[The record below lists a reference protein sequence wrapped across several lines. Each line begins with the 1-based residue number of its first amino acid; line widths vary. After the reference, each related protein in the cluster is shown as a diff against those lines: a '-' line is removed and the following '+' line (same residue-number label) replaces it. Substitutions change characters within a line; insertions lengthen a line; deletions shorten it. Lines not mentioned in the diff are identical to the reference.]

1 MSSQVLSVENLSISF
16 GANHVLRS
24 VSFDLE
30 NNEILGVIGP
40 NGAGKTVLLNIL
52 TGILKPSSGRIH
64 FLGQDVTHKTIT
76 ERCHMGFGRT
86 FQVPRSFE
94 GMTVFENVIVGAVYG
109 GGVTEKIGRRRA
121 LEILDMIGLADKAGW
136 FARKLSLIDRKRLE
150 IGRALATDPK
160 VLFLDE
166 VAAGLTET
174 EVEKLLAIVRMI
186 KQQGVSIVWIEHVL
200 QTMREGTDRILC
212 LAEGRVV
219 KSGVFEE
226 VIGSKELLECYLGAD
241 EEC

>member
-1 MSSQVLSVENLSISF
+1 MSSQILAVEDLRISF

-24 VSFDLE
+24 VSFDLAS
-30 NNEILGVIGP
+30 NEILGIIGP

-64 FLGQDVTHKTIT
+64 LLGQDVTHKTAT
-76 ERCHMGFGRT
+76 ERCRLGLGRT

-109 GGVTEKIGRRRA
+109 GSVTEKIGRRRA
-121 LEILDMIGLADKAGW
+121 IEILERIGLADKAEW

-160 VLFLDE
+160 VLLLDE

-174 EVEKLLAIVRMI
+174 EVEKLLAIVGVI
-186 KQQGVSIVWIEHVL
+186 KQQGISIVWIEHVL

-212 LAEGRVV
+212 LAEGRVI
-219 KSGVFEE
+219 KTGVFEE
-226 VIGSKELLECYLGAD
+226 VMGSKEILECYMGAD